1 MLKKLDSSITLRG
14 LEHTRCSERTAQRL
28 VRSVAIVLGIALC
41 FSIGSAASATNDPTT
56 RITSKQYAKGQL
68 TTKNYKCLA
77 VLYGKESAWNWK
89 AVGNLEGT
97 QRVYGIPQG
106 KSEWLRTANPLQQI
120 DWGLRYI
127 GHRYGYVR
135 TIEGMQPNTC
145 KALDHWKR
153 KGWH

>member
-1 MLKKLDSSITLRG
+1 MSGTLRA
-14 LEHTRCSERTAQRL
+14 LEPFRGSERTVKRL
-28 VRSVAIVLGIALC
+28 VRSVAIVIGGALC
-41 FSIGSAASATNDPTT
+41 FSIGSASGATNDATK
-56 RITSKQYAKGQL
+56 RITSKQYAAGQL
-68 TTKNYKCLA
+68 TVKNYKCLA
-77 VLYGKESAWNWK
+77 TLYGKESAWKWK
-89 AVGNLEGT
+89 SVGNLNGK

-106 KSEWLRTANPLQQI
+106 KSEFLRTATPYQQI

>member
-1 MLKKLDSSITLRG
+1 MHGTLSARSLQGFSASPRG
-14 LEHTRCSERTAQRL
+14 LACA
-28 VRSVAIVLGIALC
+28 VAIAIGLSLFLPMEQVSQA
-41 FSIGSAASATNDPTT
+41 SIVPTK
-56 RITSKQYAKGQL
+56 RLTSKQYAQGQL
-68 TTKNYKCLA
+68 TNKNYKCLSI
-77 VLYGKESAWNWK
+77 LYGKESAWNWK

-97 QRVYGIPQG
+97 HRVYGIPQG

-135 TIEGMQPNTC
+135 TIEGMQPDTC
-145 KALDHWKR
+145 KALNHWKR

>member
-1 MLKKLDSSITLRG
+1 MTSTLRG
-14 LEHTRCSERTAQRL
+14 LEHIRCSERTAKRT
-28 VRSVAIVLGIALC
+28 VRSVAIVLGAALC
-41 FSIGSAASATNDPTT
+41 FNMVSAASATNDPNK
-56 RITSKQYAKGQL
+56 RITSKQYAQGQL
-68 TTKNYKCLA
+68 TNKNYICLSI
-77 VLYGKESAWNWK
+77 LYGKESAWNYK
-89 AVGNLEGT
+89 AIGNLTGSH
-97 QRVYGIPQG
+97 RVYGIPQG
-106 KSEWLRTANPLQQI
+106 KSEFLRTANPLQQI

>member
-1 MLKKLDSSITLRG
+1 MSGTLSRLEPIKGSPRAAKRLARG
-14 LEHTRCSERTAQRL
+14 VALALVGALFLPMEQVSMAQQMPTKRL
-28 VRSVAIVLGIALC
+28 
-41 FSIGSAASATNDPTT
+41 
-56 RITSKQYAKGQL
+56 TSKQYAQGQL
-68 TTKNYKCLA
+68 TVKNYKCLA
-77 VLYGKESAWNWK
+77 VLYGKESAWNYK
-89 AVGNLEGT
+89 AVGNLSGT

-106 KSEWLRTANPLQQI
+106 KSEFLRTANPLQQI

-145 KALDHWKR
+145 KALNHWKR